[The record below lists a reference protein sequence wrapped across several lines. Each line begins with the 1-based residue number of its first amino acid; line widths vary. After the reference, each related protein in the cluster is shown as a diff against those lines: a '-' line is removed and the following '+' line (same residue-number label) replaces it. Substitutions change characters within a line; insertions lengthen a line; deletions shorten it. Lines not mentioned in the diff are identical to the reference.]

1 MAPRNRSISADL
13 PDNLYL
19 KKINGQEYFVWYHPV
34 THKSKSLSKDR
45 KEAVRLAVLL
55 NQALAEQGITKRV
68 PRPKGSSMAAVVK
81 DYRVW
86 KLKKAKSSHSKSS
99 TKNNCERII
108 VQFGRMPVN
117 QVKTKDLYDWLSP
130 MSDYTYRKLRTQ
142 LISIFRY
149 AINTGRRTDQINPA
163 DQLLQ
168 IATPTRKRQRMTV
181 ELYKK
186 IYTAAPEHL
195 QIAMDLMLCTAL
207 RPGDICK
214 IKKSQ
219 YENGVLSVYTSKTG
233 VLLEIEFS
241 KLEEERIIKR
251 ANSTNILSPFIV
263 HRIPERLL
271 SKKRWARTKEHHTQ
285 LEPEQLGRHFKKVR
299 EGLKIQSDLPAR
311 QRTSLY
317 EIRSLASHMYKQ
329 QGRPLEEIR
338 DLMAHTKEKMT
349 EHYQSGHAL
358 KIIRVKAGLKI

>member
-1 MAPRNRSISADL
+1 
-13 PDNLYL
+13 
-19 KKINGQEYFVWYHPV
+19 
-34 THKSKSLSKDR
+34 
-45 KEAVRLAVLL
+45 
-55 NQALAEQGITKRV
+55 
-68 PRPKGSSMAAVVK
+68 MAAVVK

-181 ELYKK
+181 EIYKK
-186 IYTAAPEHL
+186 IYSASPEYL
-195 QIAMDLMLCTAL
+195 QLAMDLMLCTAL

-233 VLLEIEFS
+233 VLLEIELS
-241 KLEEERIIKR
+241 EHEKERIIQR
-251 ANSTNILSPFIV
+251 AHNTNILSPFIV
-263 HRIPERLL
+263 HRLPQRIL
-271 SKKRWARTKEHHTQ
+271 SKKAWAKYKEHHTQ
-285 LEPEQLGRHFKKVR
+285 LEPGQLSRHFKRVR
-299 EGLKIQSDLPAR
+299 DSLKIQSNLPAR
-311 QRTSLY
+311 ERVSLY
-317 EIRSLASHMYKQ
+317 EIRSLASHLYKQ
-329 QGRPLEEIR
+329 QGRNQEEIKN
-338 DLMAHTKEKMT
+338 LMAHTEEKMT
-349 EHYQSGHAL
+349 EHYQSGHEL
-358 KIIRVKAGLKI
+358 KVIRVKAGLKI